1 MERRLAAILA
11 ADVVGYSR
19 LMEADEEA
27 TARTLSTYREIIVGL
42 VASHHG
48 RVFGSAGD
56 SVIAEFARPVEA
68 VRCAVDIQRKLE
80 AQNVDLPKD
89 RRMRLRIGINLGD
102 VMVEGDNL
110 LGDAV
115 NIAARLEALA
125 EPGGISL
132 ARSVFDQVKKQLDL
146 GYEYLG
152 EHEVKNIAEPVPVY
166 RVLTGPEAAGKIIG
180 ETKRVTQS
188 WKRVTLAAAA
198 IVLIGVA
205 GAVTWLRPW
214 EPTVEPVSLER
225 MAFPLPDKPS
235 IAVLP
240 FDNLS
245 ANPEEGYFADG
256 LTDDLITDLSKVS
269 GLFVIARNSVFIYKD
284 QAVDIREVARELG
297 VRYVLEG
304 SVRRAGDNVRINAQ
318 LVDAT
323 TGGHIWAERFDRQ
336 YTDIFALQDEVIEH
350 IVEALSVELSEAEKI
365 EVARLPTESLEAYDY
380 YLRGEELAYR
390 AEPESAVD
398 ALALYEKAIALDPE
412 FANAYAGYA
421 RVATDVLA
429 YSFANTLPSAVARKR
444 AYEATGRALALN
456 PQLSRGY
463 SVLALLQMLDSAHGE
478 ATASARKAVAL
489 SPNSAEAYLN
499 LAVVLVFAGA
509 PEEALQAMET
519 VLKLDPKPPR
529 HVHDYHGFVLYMNRR
544 YAEAIEVLEKG
555 EITAK
560 SDFGLET
567 LAAANARMGR
577 MGVARDAIE
586 TLLERWPGHSL
597 ASVRV
602 AYAHHARE
610 EDLAHRFDALRLA
623 GLPEWPYGIQ
633 GDPEYRLE
641 GDAIDALTFGRT
653 WIGERTGF
661 GPFMQYVDAKGAFIE
676 RGPNHRLAGTA
687 SRKGDLLCLETPGV
701 LLGRPHCGPIYRN
714 PTGTSESQDEYLY
727 LNAYLAKRFTATP

>member
-1 MERRLAAILA
+1 MA
-11 ADVVGYSR
+11 
-19 LMEADEEA
+19 
-27 TARTLSTYREIIVGL
+27 
-42 VASHHG
+42 
-48 RVFGSAGD
+48 
-56 SVIAEFARPVEA
+56 
-68 VRCAVDIQRKLE
+68 
-80 AQNVDLPKD
+80 
-89 RRMRLRIGINLGD
+89 
-102 VMVEGDNL
+102 
-110 LGDAV
+110 
-115 NIAARLEALA
+115 
-125 EPGGISL
+125 
-132 ARSVFDQVKKQLDL
+132 
-146 GYEYLG
+146 
-152 EHEVKNIAEPVPVY
+152 
-166 RVLTGPEAAGKIIG
+166 
-180 ETKRVTQS
+180 
-188 WKRVTLAAAA
+188 LAAAA

-205 GAVTWLRPW
+205 GAATWLRPW

-304 SVRRAGDNVRINAQ
+304 SVRRAGDDVRINAQ
-318 LVDAT
+318 LIDAT
-323 TGGHIWAERFDRQ
+323 TGGHIWAERYDRQ
-336 YTDIFALQDEVIEH
+336 YADIFALQDEVIEH

-412 FANAYAGYA
+412 FAKAYAGYA
-421 RVATDVLA
+421 RVAADVLA

-555 EITAK
+555 ENVAK

-567 LAAANARMGR
+567 LAAANARIGR
-577 MGVARDAIE
+577 MDEARDAIE

-597 ASVRV
+597 ASARV

-610 EDLAHRFDALRLA
+610 ADLAHRLDALRIA
-623 GLPEWPYGIQ
+623 GLSEWPYGFQ
-633 GDPEYRLE
+633 GDPEHRLE

-661 GPFMQYVDAKGAFIE
+661 GPFMQYVDAEGAFVE
-676 RGPNHRLAGTA
+676 RGPSHRLAGTA

-714 PTGTSESQDEYLY
+714 PTGTSESQDEYIY

>member
-304 SVRRAGDNVRINAQ
+304 SVRRAGDDVRINVQ
-318 LVDAT
+318 LIDAT
-323 TGGHIWAERFDRQ
+323 TGGHIWAERYDRQ
-336 YTDIFALQDEVIEH
+336 YADIFALQDEVIEH
-350 IVEALSVELSEAEKI
+350 IVKALSVELSEAEKI

-444 AYEATGRALALN
+444 AYEAAGRALALN

-555 EITAK
+555 ENVAK

-567 LAAANARMGR
+567 LAAANARIGR
-577 MGVARDAIE
+577 MDEARDAIE

-610 EDLAHRFDALRLA
+610 QDLAHRLDALRLA
-623 GLPEWPYGIQ
+623 GLSEWPYGFQ
-633 GDPEYRLE
+633 GDPDYRLE

-661 GPFMQYVDAKGAFIE
+661 GPFMQYVDAKGAFVE
-676 RGPNHRLAGTA
+676 RGPSYRLAGTA

-714 PTGTSESQDEYLY
+714 PTGTSDSQDEYIY